1 MHQSD
6 GRAMAREVARL
17 VAEKGGRTFYVG
29 GFVRDALLHQENKD
43 VDIEVHGIT
52 PVCLA
57 QILDSLGERMTVGE
71 LFDRI
76 AADPL
81 VSGVTFSGG
90 EPFLHARALAKL
102 AKMCR
107 EAGKTVMVYTG
118 YLYEKLREAKNPD
131 WDALLAE
138 ADILVDGPYL
148 EKERSLDIC
157 FRGSRNQRV
166 FFLSDRGK
174 LDEKYF

>member
-1 MHQSD
+1 MSSTPTD
-6 GRAMAREVARL
+6 DIL
-17 VAEKGGRTFYVG
+17 VAGIEPESITDGPGVRFVVFTQGCPHHCPGCHNPETHALTGR
-29 GFVRDALLHQENKD
+29 
-43 VDIEVHGIT
+43 
-52 PVCLA
+52 
-57 QILDSLGERMTVGE
+57 GERMTVDE

-76 AADPL
+76 VADPL